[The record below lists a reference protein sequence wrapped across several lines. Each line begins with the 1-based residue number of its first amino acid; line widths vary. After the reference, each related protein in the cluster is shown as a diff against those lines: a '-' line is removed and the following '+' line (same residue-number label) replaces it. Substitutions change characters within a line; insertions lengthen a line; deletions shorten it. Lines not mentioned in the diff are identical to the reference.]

1 MLNYCVKLNFYVVEG
16 LISSRLPPTQGGLQS
31 LLFKRPICSCMYR
44 EDYEF
49 LVRNA
54 ALPMERMKAVE
65 TGGCPHAAIRE
76 DYSQNIEEVRQLT
89 RRFQPDFVLLESG
102 GDNLA
107 ANFSRQLADFI
118 IYVIDV
124 SGECWNIQG
133 APFIFNSKINLNC
146 RWRQEST

>member
-1 MLNYCVKLNFYVVEG
+1 
-16 LISSRLPPTQGGLQS
+16 
-31 LLFKRPICSCMYR
+31 
-44 EDYEF
+44 
-49 LVRNA
+49 
-54 ALPMERMKAVE
+54 MERMKAVE

-124 SGECWNIQG
+124 SGEC
-133 APFIFNSKINLNC
+133 
-146 RWRQEST
+146 